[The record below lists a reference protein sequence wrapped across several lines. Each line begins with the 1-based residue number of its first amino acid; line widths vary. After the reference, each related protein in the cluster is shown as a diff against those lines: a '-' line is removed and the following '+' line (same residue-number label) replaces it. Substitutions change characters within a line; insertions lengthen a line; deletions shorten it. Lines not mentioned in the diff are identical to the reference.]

1 MNYWTLCILWRFSR
15 NYINCWWAIKE
26 DTQPVGEFP
35 ESRFL
40 VASNFLIFVI
50 FSLQIYLMSVER
62 PMDIIVNL
70 IILLFRSTK
79 LVGSQQVTLS
89 HLVTGFLSQQ
99 WYRFPLM
106 HALDQITKWMVNP
119 TFMSLLQQ
127 WACISRLVAIVPPR
141 IHTWVRFF

>member
-1 MNYWTLCILWRFSR
+1 
-15 NYINCWWAIKE
+15 
-26 DTQPVGEFP
+26 
-35 ESRFL
+35 
-40 VASNFLIFVI
+40 
-50 FSLQIYLMSVER
+50 MSVER

-127 WACISRLVAIVPPR
+127 
-141 IHTWVRFF
+141 